1 MSDAQSPAA
10 SGRQQRSARNY
21 LLDRNFQLKYTA
33 LLVGIALA
41 LSVALGLILWRTS
54 SKVIEQSQSTVE
66 QGRETVKQ
74 GQETIDRG
82 KQVLVQSR
90 RVSQVV
96 AMNIAKEYKDDPELA
111 KTFNESAAKDEA
123 KLKEEQERLERDAAF
138 LAARARDLE
147 LQAQIVATQQNALL
161 IGLVAGLGLLVICV
175 GLAGIVFTHKVAGPI
190 FKMKRLLRQVGE
202 GKLVVRRE
210 APQRRRAPALLRG
223 IREHGERSPRPAA
236 GGDLQGRQ
244 DPRSPRRRADVAAR
258 NARSRRRRRRVAKA
272 TPSRNA
278 GSDRRVARPATIE
291 PTEIASLIFNQARYF
306 SLQSLP
312 QALSDPVCSALLQSD
327 PARSRQ

>member
-54 SKVIEQSQSTVE
+54 SKVIEQSQRAVE

-123 KLKEEQERLERDAAF
+123 KLKEEQDRLERDAAF
-138 LAARARDLE
+138 LAARASELE
-147 LQAQIVATQQNALL
+147 LQAQTVALQQNALL

-202 GKLVVRRE
+202 GKLVVREKLRKGDELQHFFE
-210 APQRRRAPALLRG
+210 AFENMVNDLRG
-223 IREHGERSPRPAA
+223 
-236 GGDLQGRQ
+236 RQ
-244 DPRSPRRRADVAAR
+244 LAEISKVDKILDRLVAAPMSQQGMR
-258 NARSRRRRRRVAKA
+258 EVDEDGVELLKQLRREMQDQIDV
-272 TPSRNA
+272 
-278 GSDRRVARPATIE
+278 
-291 PTEIASLIFNQARYF
+291 
-306 SLQSLP
+306 
-312 QALSDPVCSALLQSD
+312 
-327 PARSRQ
+327 

>member
-54 SKVIEQSQSTVE
+54 SKVIEQSQRAVE

-123 KLKEEQERLERDAAF
+123 KLKEEQDRLERDAAF
-138 LAARARDLE
+138 LAARASDLE
-147 LQAQIVATQQNALL
+147 AQAKAVATQQNALL

-202 GKLVVRRE
+202 GKLVVREKLRKGDELQHFFE
-210 APQRRRAPALLRG
+210 AFENMVNDLRG
-223 IREHGERSPRPAA
+223 RQMAEISKVDKILDRLVDAPLSQQGMREVDEDGVELLKQLRREM
-236 GGDLQGRQ
+236 Q
-244 DPRSPRRRADVAAR
+244 DQLDV
-258 NARSRRRRRRVAKA
+258 
-272 TPSRNA
+272 
-278 GSDRRVARPATIE
+278 
-291 PTEIASLIFNQARYF
+291 
-306 SLQSLP
+306 
-312 QALSDPVCSALLQSD
+312 
-327 PARSRQ
+327 

>member
-54 SKVIEQSQSTVE
+54 SKVIEQSQRAVE

-123 KLKEEQERLERDAAF
+123 KLKEEQDRLERDAAF
-138 LAARARDLE
+138 LAARASELE
-147 LQAQIVATQQNALL
+147 LQAQTVALQQNALL

-202 GKLVVRRE
+202 GKLVVREKLRKGDELQHFFE
-210 APQRRRAPALLRG
+210 AFENMVNDLRG
-223 IREHGERSPRPAA
+223 
-236 GGDLQGRQ
+236 RQ
-244 DPRSPRRRADVAAR
+244 MAEISKVDKILDRLVAAPMSQQGMR
-258 NARSRRRRRRVAKA
+258 EVDEDGVELLKQLRREMQDQIDV
-272 TPSRNA
+272 
-278 GSDRRVARPATIE
+278 
-291 PTEIASLIFNQARYF
+291 
-306 SLQSLP
+306 
-312 QALSDPVCSALLQSD
+312 
-327 PARSRQ
+327 

>member
-1 MSDAQSPAA
+1 MSEAQSPAA

-21 LLDRNFQLKYTA
+21 LLDRHFQLKYTA

-54 SKVIEQSQSTVE
+54 SKVIEQSQRAVE

-123 KLKEEQERLERDAAF
+123 KLKEEQDRLERDAAF
-138 LAARARDLE
+138 LALRAGDLE
-147 LQAQIVATQQNALL
+147 AQAKNVATQQNALL
-161 IGLVAGLGLLVICV
+161 LGLVAGLGLLVICV

-202 GKLVVRRE
+202 GKLVVREKLRKGDE
-210 APQRRRAPALLRG
+210 LQHFFETFENMVNDLRRAQTAEISKVDKILERLADSPMSTRGMREVDENGVELLKQLR
-223 IREHGERSPRPAA
+223 REM
-236 GGDLQGRQ
+236 Q
-244 DPRSPRRRADVAAR
+244 DQLDV
-258 NARSRRRRRRVAKA
+258 
-272 TPSRNA
+272 
-278 GSDRRVARPATIE
+278 
-291 PTEIASLIFNQARYF
+291 
-306 SLQSLP
+306 
-312 QALSDPVCSALLQSD
+312 
-327 PARSRQ
+327 

>member
-21 LLDRNFQLKYTA
+21 LLDRHFQLKYTA

-54 SKVIEQSQSTVE
+54 SKVIEQSQRAVE

-123 KLKEEQERLERDAAF
+123 KLKEEQDRLERDAAF

-147 LQAQIVATQQNALL
+147 IQANNVATQQNVLL
-161 IGLVAGLGLLVICV
+161 LGLVAGLGLLVICV

-202 GKLVVRRE
+202 GKLVVRE
-210 APQRRRAPALLRG
+210 KLRK
-223 IREHGERSPRPAA
+223 
-236 GGDLQGRQ
+236 GDELQHFFETFENMVN
-244 DPRSPRRRADVAAR
+244 D
-258 NARSRRRRRRVAKA
+258 
-272 TPSRNA
+272 
-278 GSDRRVARPATIE
+278 
-291 PTEIASLIFNQARYF
+291 L
-306 SLQSLP
+306 
-312 QALSDPVCSALLQSD
+312 
-327 PARSRQ
+327 RSRQMAEISKVDKILERLAEAPMSTRGMREVDENGVALLKQLRREMQDQLDV

>member
-21 LLDRNFQLKYTA
+21 LLDRHFQLKYTA

-54 SKVIEQSQSTVE
+54 SKVIEQSQRAVE

-74 GQETIDRG
+74 GQETVDRG

-123 KLKEEQERLERDAAF
+123 KLKEEQDRLERDAAF
-138 LAARARDLE
+138 LTARAADLE
-147 LQAQIVATQQNALL
+147 AQANSVATQQKVLL
-161 IGLVAGLGLLVICV
+161 LGLVAGLGLLVVCV

-202 GKLVVRRE
+202 GKLVVRE
-210 APQRRRAPALLRG
+210 KLRK
-223 IREHGERSPRPAA
+223 
-236 GGDLQGRQ
+236 GDELQHFFETFENMVN
-244 DPRSPRRRADVAAR
+244 D
-258 NARSRRRRRRVAKA
+258 
-272 TPSRNA
+272 
-278 GSDRRVARPATIE
+278 
-291 PTEIASLIFNQARYF
+291 L
-306 SLQSLP
+306 
-312 QALSDPVCSALLQSD
+312 
-327 PARSRQ
+327 RSRQMAEVSKVDKILEHLVDSPMSNRGTREVDENGVELLKQLRREMQDQLDV

>member
-10 SGRQQRSARNY
+10 SGRHHRSARNY

-33 LLVGIALA
+33 FLVGIALA

-54 SKVIEQSQSTVE
+54 SKVIEQSQRAVE

-123 KLKEEQERLERDAAF
+123 KLKEEQDRLERDAAF
-138 LAARARDLE
+138 LASRATELE
-147 LQAQIVATQQNALL
+147 AQAKAVAAQQNTLL

-190 FKMKRLLRQVGE
+190 FKMKRLLREVGE
-202 GKLVVRRE
+202 GKLVIREKLRKGDELQHFFETFEKMVNDLRGRQTAEISKVDRILERLVDAPRSHRGMREVDDDGVELLKQLRRE
-210 APQRRRAPALLRG
+210 M
-223 IREHGERSPRPAA
+223 
-236 GGDLQGRQ
+236 Q
-244 DPRSPRRRADVAAR
+244 DQLDV
-258 NARSRRRRRRVAKA
+258 
-272 TPSRNA
+272 
-278 GSDRRVARPATIE
+278 
-291 PTEIASLIFNQARYF
+291 
-306 SLQSLP
+306 
-312 QALSDPVCSALLQSD
+312 
-327 PARSRQ
+327 